1 VGAPLS
7 VEVRDET
14 TAGDTTNE
22 LFLRLESERLNVRDL
37 VRARVYQEVR
47 EYNADARGLFRGL
60 VQPTDAERERGGYR
74 LKRRKQIDWKRQ
86 SEEACR
92 AFEHGSILL
101 LVERLLPKLRIAD
114 RCRIDGRFLRV
125 EGKLRTYRIHLGSS
139 NILMGPGDQYLCI
152 VRDRVPAEQR
162 AFLPFE
168 GDATL
173 ALILSKA
180 FLLADDEKIADP
192 VILEQI
198 RW

>member
-1 VGAPLS
+1 MILDRVGAPLS

-74 LKRRKQIDWKRQ
+74 LKRRKQIDWERQ

-92 AFEHGSILL
+92 AFERGSILL
-101 LVERLLPKLRIAD
+101 LVDDRQVESLDEEVELRP
-114 RCRIDGRFLRV
+114 GSSVVFLR
-125 EGKLRTYRIHLGSS
+125 L
-139 NILMGPGDQYLCI
+139 
-152 VRDRVPAEQR
+152 VP
-162 AFLPFE
+162 LV
-168 GDATL
+168 GG
-173 ALILSKA
+173 
-180 FLLADDEKIADP
+180 
-192 VILEQI
+192 
-198 RW
+198 